1 MLKLLKILDYGLI
14 RLVFY
19 LLIAI
24 GLVKFSIWL
33 FKPLTL
39 QIRPFDIIKEE
50 TVQRGQGEWVAR
62 RLSEKIRRI
71 QGKLTEELPKPQDE
85 SSLPV
90 IAIPNPILA
99 SPIETPLVPSDVQ
112 NSLPN
117 PEFFRPFN
125 FDIIG
130 FINFFATL
138 LQRGPIL
145 EGSVFIHNNIYEIVA
160 EAYQQQ
166 WRVSAGSL
174 EESLTSLAYAIVF
187 NQLQKYPQ
195 ENVTRFDNAEDF
207 QSFMNARLEF
217 ETYLDDQGLAR
228 QSRLDHRLEKAIEYL
243 KPLTEKNS
251 RSILPF
257 SYLASIYTCLNAP
270 ERAVIMLREAKT
282 IDPQDSWVNATLDK
296 VQSRLA
302 SQESTGQLGALNEL
316 SNQQAFELI
325 RVQKAIAAA
334 QKTNTEQP
342 VKVAV
347 LADGFFSSLK
357 ELNDRILASKSF
369 VPDEEITQEASGHGT
384 SIVALIAAIAPTA
397 QIIPIKVL
405 SSKGIGQ
412 DSWILEGLEYAS
424 QQKAQVLLLPLGNSS
439 SESRPVYDA
448 MIDRIKRK
456 NVLPIAS
463 TGVDRSEVPQFPA
476 TIPGMFVVGTIN
488 NQQQLASFSS
498 YGSWVSLVAP
508 GVDIKT
514 IGKDDKVQVV
524 RGGSYSSAIVAGVAA
539 LVFSLQPDLS
549 VTDVETILQQSAV
562 TITTHLPEN
571 NQELKMRRVD
581 ALNAV
586 IKAISSR

>member
-1 MLKLLKILDYGLI
+1 MLKFLKILDSWLI

-50 TVQRGQGEWVAR
+50 TIERGQGEWVAR

-90 IAIPNPILA
+90 IAIPSAILA
-99 SPIETPLVPSDVQ
+99 SPIETPLVPADVQ
-112 NSLPN
+112 NALPN

-130 FINFFATL
+130 FINFSATL

-145 EGSVFIHNNIYEIVA
+145 EGSVFIHNDDTYEIVA
-160 EAYQQQ
+160 EAYEQQ
-166 WRVSAGSL
+166 WRVTGNLEDSL
-174 EESLTSLAYAIVF
+174 NSLAYAIVF

-195 ENVTRFDNAEDF
+195 EDVARFDNAKDF
-207 QSFMNARLEF
+207 QAFMSARLEF

-228 QSRLDHRLEKAIEYL
+228 QSGLDHRLEKAIAYL
-243 KPLTEKNS
+243 KPLTEKKS

-270 ERAVIMLREAKT
+270 ERAAVVLREAKT
-282 IDPQDSWVNATLDK
+282 IDSQDSWVNTTLEK
-296 VQSRLA
+296 VEIRLA
-302 SQESTGQLGALNEL
+302 SQASTEQPGALKEL
-316 SNQQAFELI
+316 INQKAFELI
-325 RVQKAIAAA
+325 RVKQAIEAAE
-334 QKTNTEQP
+334 KTNAEQP

-347 LADGFFSSLK
+347 IADGFSSSLT
-357 ELNDRILASKSF
+357 ELNDRISASQSF
-369 VPDEEITQEASGHGT
+369 VPGEEVEQEVSGHGT
-384 SIVALIAAIAPTA
+384 SIIALIAAIAPTSK
-397 QIIPIKVL
+397 IIPIKVL
-405 SSKGIGQ
+405 SSKGFGQ
-412 DSWILEGLEYAS
+412 DSWILEGLDYAR
-424 QQKAQVLLLPLGNSS
+424 QQKAQVLLLPLGNFSS
-439 SESRPVYDA
+439 QPRPAYNRV
-448 MIDRIKRK
+448 IKILK
-456 NVLPIAS
+456 QQNILPIAP
-463 TGVDRSEVPQFPA
+463 TGIDRSGVAQFPA

-488 NQQQLASFSS
+488 NKQQLADFSS
-498 YGSWVSLVAP
+498 YGDWVSLVAP

-514 IGKDDKVQVV
+514 IGKDNKVEVV
-524 RGGSYSSAIVAGVAA
+524 RGGSYSSAMVAGVAT
-539 LVFSLQPDLS
+539 LVLSVQPNLS
-549 VTDVETILQQSAV
+549 VTDLEAILQKSAV
-562 TITTHLPEN
+562 EITVDSPANT
-571 NQELKMRRVD
+571 QVLKIGRVD

-586 IKAISSR
+586 EEAISFR